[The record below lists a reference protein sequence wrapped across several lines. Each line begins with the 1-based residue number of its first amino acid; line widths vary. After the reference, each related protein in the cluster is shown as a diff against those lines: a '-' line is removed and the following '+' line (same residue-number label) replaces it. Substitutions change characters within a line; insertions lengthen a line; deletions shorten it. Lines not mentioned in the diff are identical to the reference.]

1 MPKAPSVVV
10 MSLLAA
16 SLSTL
21 APASRA
27 DEAIPLQATSTV
39 VSLNNVTWSLTN
51 PGGVGTFRVTVGS
64 SGALRAGSV
73 WAQASSAGAP
83 TVQGAIGAAK
93 PGGFGNGDVRGTAN
107 GRCYVVK
114 LAVEP
119 DSSSLGIKLD
129 PKNSSRKV
137 CLDPDGKGIIP

>member
-1 MPKAPSVVV
+1 
-10 MSLLAA
+10 
-16 SLSTL
+16 
-21 APASRA
+21 
-27 DEAIPLQATSTV
+27 LQATSTV
-39 VSLNNVTWSLTN
+39 VSITNVTWSLTN

-64 SGALRAGSV
+64 TGALPAGRV
-73 WAQASSAGAP
+73 WAQASSPGAP
-83 TVQGAIGAAK
+83 TIQGPIGAAK
-93 PGGFGNGDVRGTAN
+93 VGGYGSGDVRGTAN

-119 DSSSLGIKLD
+119 DSTSLGIKLD